1 MSHFGL
7 RRLLEQ
13 FVALAFVFA
22 LVTSLPALARD
33 AEAPESPVLD
43 GSDGVLGNADEEN
56 APFPQA
62 ESGDADAEDDSQP
75 TAQSEQERDG
85 DEPESAAQEED
96 DPVLENAE
104 AEEPGVGPQPM
115 GVETIKVTARRREE
129 SIQDTPISMTVFS
142 EETLAERGI
151 QDIRELARFTP
162 NLIFDTS
169 AAQSNNALIFIR
181 GVGQTEGTIN
191 AEPKVGMYIDGV
203 YQARPLGSIITLF
216 DLERIEVLRGP
227 QGTLYGKN
235 AIGGAINIISNKPQ
249 PHPEATMQLEFGN
262 LMSRN
267 VRLMGN
273 MPVDVLGLG
282 DKLFARA
289 DFLYEYREGYLN
301 DVNLNK
307 KFSDHDLLGGR
318 GALRFTP
325 LEELDMNIS
334 YTQTSQPTRG
344 TRGECEIIASRTD
357 SNFFDSVAPGANGTA
372 ALGGDDF
379 VTECDRSHGLTTST
393 DVPPGDDLQT
403 KKIHGDLV
411 WDTPEIRGLGSLVVR
426 SVSGYQNLDHDLNLD
441 FDSTALPLLS
451 GEIRDD
457 FQWQFSQELIVSG
470 TAFADRMQWTAGL
483 FYLREEYDGP
493 ENDAEAIV
501 PNFEFRA
508 DSGDFFPLGAEI
520 ASSRSFLHQTAAGY
534 AFGTFDITDS
544 VTLNAG
550 FRYAW
555 EKKDFTSG
563 RELTICSYSFRSG
576 FTECED
582 EWPADENGDIS
593 IGLGPTVVIPA
604 STFASPSDQWQAP
617 TGNIGVSWAAREN
630 LNLYVGYQRGFTSG
644 GFNFLGDD
652 VNGVPN
658 RFEPEFLD
666 GVELG
671 VRSTWLEGRLVA
683 NATYFWSYYHDRQQR
698 VQEARNLE
706 GEGNLIGFAD
716 VIINVGDATLQGGEL
731 ELNYLPVE
739 GLLLRAGLGLTFA
752 SYDELLL
759 LNAEA
764 TEEASEAAR
773 QDPDLPDDTIVLV
786 YDDAT
791 NNALPYTPKVNFSV
805 GAMYNW
811 PVTESFDITP
821 SVDFSW
827 RSKIYFDVRNTPELS
842 QGDYGLLNARLN
854 FRHHDSKVDLVFWAK
869 NLTDETYRTGGFSL
883 QNYVSRYYGLPR
895 TFGLTFTKRFYGD

>member
-1 MSHFGL
+1 MRVSGL
-7 RRLLEQ
+7 RRLLEEQ
-13 FVALAFVFA
+13 FVALAFVLTLCA
-22 LVTSLPALARD
+22 SLPALAQD
-33 AEAPESPVLD
+33 AEAPEHPALER
-43 GSDGVLGNADEEN
+43 NE
-56 APFPQA
+56 A
-62 ESGDADAEDDSQP
+62 EPDRE
-75 TAQSEQERDG
+75 
-85 DEPESAAQEED
+85 EPESAAQQED

-104 AEEPGVGPQPM
+104 REEAGVGPQPM
-115 GVETIKVTARRREE
+115 GIETIKVTARRREE

-151 QDIRELARFTP
+151 QDIRELARYTP
-162 NLIFDTS
+162 NLLFDTS

-249 PHPEATMQLEFGN
+249 PHPEATVQLEFGN

-267 VRLMGN
+267 VRLIGN

-289 DFLYEYREGYLN
+289 DFLYEYREGYLD

-357 SNFFDSVAPGANGTA
+357 SNFFDSVAPGAHGTS

-403 KKIHGDLV
+403 QKIHGDLV

-493 ENDAEAIV
+493 ENDAEAVI
-501 PNFEFRA
+501 PNFEFQEN
-508 DSGDFFPLGAEI
+508 GGFFPLGAEI

-534 AFGTFDITDS
+534 VFGTFDITDS

-555 EKKDFTSG
+555 EKKDFTSA
-563 RELTICSYSFRSG
+563 RELSICTYSFRSD
-576 FTECED
+576 FTDCED
-582 EWPADENGDIS
+582 EWAAVDGDIS
-593 IGLGPTVVIPA
+593 IGFGPTVVIPA

-652 VNGVPN
+652 VNGIPN

-671 VRSTWLEGRLVA
+671 VRSTWLGGRLVA

-716 VIINVGDATLQGGEL
+716 VIINVGDATLQGAEL

-773 QDPDLPDDTIVLV
+773 QDPDLPDDAIVLV

-811 PVTESFDITP
+811 PVTEYLDITP

-854 FRHHDSKVDLVFWAK
+854 FRHHDWKVDLAFWAK
-869 NLTDETYRTGGFSL
+869 NLTDEIYRTGGFSL

-895 TFGLTFTKRFYGD
+895 TFGLTLTKRFYAD